1 MKTFKE
7 WYMDVSGIEP
17 DYETT
22 ENKLLWC
29 KETYLPTVVSCT
41 CCKSTLFIFNAFV
54 DNENHVYCPSCA
66 GVE

>member
-7 WYMDVSGIEP
+7 WYRDVSGIEP

-22 ENKLLWC
+22 ENKLLWL
-29 KETYLPTVVSCT
+29 KETYLPMTVSCT
-41 CCKSTLFIFNAFV
+41 CCGGTVTIFNAFV
-54 DNENHVYCPSCA
+54 DDENRVCCPSCA